1 MTSGTVI
8 APGIGDYT
16 VILVGIE
23 GSSAMLLCTV
33 SDGTVAGGTSAAPST
48 TYTRFWSMYGTVS
61 GDAVNILR
69 AVRFDI
75 SSSSTGVRSNVG
87 ITKIVGLV

>member
-1 MTSGTVI
+1 MTSGTI
-8 APGIGDYT
+8 SAPGIGDYT
-16 VILVGIE
+16 VVLVGVD

-33 SDGTVAGGTSAAPST
+33 SGGTITGGTSAAPST
-48 TYTRFWSMYGTVS
+48 SYTRFWSMYGTVS

-87 ITKIVGLV
+87 VTKIVGLV